1 MSTPLRYRSAR
12 YLSLISPFVYGTP
25 VDANADHTRARKQLP
40 PSMRGYAHQ
49 LYAIT
54 GWSSRP
60 WLRRLRVPTLV
71 LSGHGDRLAPA
82 ANGRILARSI
92 PGAQLRVLPGG
103 HLFLLQ
109 QAAAAAQ
116 AVDRFL
122 DAVPAAQVAATT
134 RSTT

>member
-12 YLSLISPFVYGTP
+12 YLTLISPFVYGTP
-25 VDANADHTRARKQLP
+25 VDAAEGHTRARTQLP
-40 PSMRGYAHQ
+40 PSVRGYAHQ

-82 ANGRILARSI
+82 VNGRILARSI

-109 QAAAAAQ
+109 QADSAAQ
-116 AVDRFL
+116 AVERFL
-122 DAVPAAQVAATT
+122 DAVPDAQVAAGT